1 MLYNSLDDI
10 TLPESWLT
18 IGVFD
23 GAHRGHQEIIRRLV
37 SGAHGI
43 GLPAVVLTFSP
54 HPAVVLGG
62 QAQFKRLTTL
72 LEQVKVLES
81 LGVDVVV
88 VHPFTRELAGQTAE
102 KFMRYVKSRIG
113 LQRLL
118 VGYDFA
124 LGRGREGNGARLAEI
139 GREIGYDVEILPAL
153 SISGEIISST
163 RIRQL
168 ITSGQVVET
177 AADMGR
183 FYEIRG
189 PVVHGDGRGR
199 KINIPTA
206 NIEIP
211 EDKLLPANGVY
222 ACWAWVSG
230 QKHPAVTNVGVRPTF
245 KSNELCENV
254 ETHILDFDRELY
266 GEEVKLEFVSRLRDE
281 MKFPSV
287 EALVAQITKDIA
299 RAREILG

>member
-23 GAHRGHQEIIRRLV
+23 GVHRGHQEIIRRLV

-54 HPAVVLGG
+54 HPAVVLGR
-62 QAQFKRLTTL
+62 QTSFKQLTTPIERAEI
-72 LEQVKVLES
+72 LEV
-81 LGVDVVV
+81 LGVDTVVI
-88 VHPFTRELAGQTAE
+88 HPFTRELAAQTA
-102 KFMRYVKSRIG
+102 KAFMQYVHRRIG
-113 LQRLL
+113 LRRLL

-124 LGRGREGNGARLAEI
+124 LGRGREGDGARLAEI

-222 ACWAWVSG
+222 ACWAWVDG
-230 QKHPAVTNVGVRPTF
+230 QKHRAVTNVGVRPTF
-245 KSNELCENV
+245 KSNELRENV
-254 ETHILDFDRELY
+254 EAYILDFDRELY